1 MIQPTKSFMNVC
13 FTVGISLFCP
23 DFYAEVKSRHR
34 FETQVEV
41 LRRAKSIDAV
51 IRCDMEL

>member
-1 MIQPTKSFMNVC
+1 MPQDYDSAYKAFYER
-13 FTVGISLFCP
+13 LFQRWNIP
-23 DFYAEVKSRHR
+23 I
-34 FETQVEV
+34 ETQVEV

>member
-1 MIQPTKSFMNVC
+1 MPQDYDSAYKAFYER
-13 FTVGISLFCP
+13 LF
-23 DFYAEVKSRHR
+23 HR
-34 FETQVEV
+34 WNIPIETQVEV